1 MPAYLLEVASVRRL
15 EETLLT
21 LDELC
26 ALGAVSARWVQ
37 VRVEEGLLPARGD
50 RPPAWRFDAVA
61 LSRVRR
67 MALVERHFDAVPELA
82 ALVADLE
89 DEIARL
95 RRRLRRAGLE

>member
-1 MPAYLLEVASVRRL
+1 MTERRQTGTAQV

-26 ALGAVSARWVQ
+26 SLGAVSVQWVQ

-50 RPPAWRFDAVA
+50 RPPAWRFDAGA
-61 LSRVRR
+61 LARARR
-67 MALVERHFDAVPELA
+67 MALIERNFDAAPELA

-95 RRRLRRAGLE
+95 RARLRRAGLA

>member
-1 MPAYLLEVASVRRL
+1 MTDQPRTGAAPAD
-15 EETLLT
+15 ETLLT

-26 ALGAVSARWVQ
+26 MLGAVSVQWVQ
-37 VRVEEGLLPARGD
+37 VRVQEGLLPARGD

-61 LSRVRR
+61 LARVRR
-67 MALVERHFDAVPELA
+67 MALMERQFDAAPELA

-95 RRRLRRAGLE
+95 RRRLRCAGLE

>member
-1 MPAYLLEVASVRRL
+1 MTDRMGAGLAPA
-15 EETLLT
+15 EEALLT

-26 ALGAVSARWVQ
+26 ALGAVSVQWVQ

-61 LSRVRR
+61 LARVRR
-67 MALVERHFDAVPELA
+67 MARMERHFDAAPELA

-89 DEIARL
+89 DEIERLRCRL
-95 RRRLRRAGLE
+95 RRVGLE